1 MKLLK
6 LAAASAVLVSTI
18 GTASADRDFAEIYKE
33 CGLGA
38 LLFPDDPIIA
48 VVTNVTWDLGTT
60 AVISELSTPESCK
73 GNSAMMASL
82 VIDAHPQLE
91 QDLSVGEGDYLASMV
106 QLMGCEGSEAQ
117 ATAALRRNFAET
129 AALGTYFETDA
140 LGKAEALYN
149 SAMTTSAEVCSI

>member
-1 MKLLK
+1 MKLIKVVMATVVLFSTIG
-6 LAAASAVLVSTI
+6 AASAQ
-18 GTASADRDFAEIYKE
+18 RDFAEIYKE

-60 AVISELSTPESCK
+60 AVLSELSSPESCK

-91 QDLSVGEGDYLASMV
+91 QDLSIGEGDYLASMV
-106 QLMGCEGSEAQ
+106 ELMGCESADVE
-117 ATAALRRNFAET
+117 ATAALRTQFSQ
-129 AALGTYFETDA
+129 AALTGTYFEMDDY
-140 LGKAEALYN
+140 GKAETLYN
-149 SAMTTSAEVCSI
+149 AAVTTASNVCSI

>member
-1 MKLLK
+1 MKLFK
-6 LAAASAVLVSTI
+6 AVMATVVLVSTI
-18 GTASADRDFAEIYKE
+18 GTASAQRDFAEIYKE

-60 AVISELSTPESCK
+60 AVLSELSTPENCK

-91 QDLSVGEGDYLASMV
+91 QDLAIGEGDYLASMV
-106 QLMGCEGSEAQ
+106 DLMGCEGTEVQ
-117 ATAALRRNFAET
+117 AASALRAQFSQ
-129 AALGTYFETDA
+129 AASTGTYFEMDDYS
-140 LGKAEALYN
+140 KAEALYN
-149 SAMTTSAEVCSI
+149 AALTTSANVCSI